1 MYIFTEIEPG
11 LLYIA
16 AAGLAVYALSLLYIY
31 SQSRRRYLKYFA
43 LHAAFLALAPALILL
58 NVYEAAAEAA
68 GILIYSGL
76 TAAGLALLAGVR
88 DYFDL
93 KVARLWFY
101 ISPAV
106 IGVAAAGL
114 ISDSPLPGAVS
125 VSVFMGLIY
134 LRSGSV
140 LLRSGRTKTVKG
152 TGAASIVLSSGI
164 FLMPWLHQLEWLFSP
179 GYVILGTAGPL
190 FLLGVLGMHY
200 EDLQREILQLQN
212 RELLNNEERE
222 KIRRL
227 RYLQGVIAHSGRD
240 GENSRGRMEMLLSE
254 SPAVIYSLQADDD
267 GFQFTFLSDNVQ
279 DILGYSP
286 EKFKEDTDFWREG
299 IHPEDK
305 GKLPANLE
313 RLERND
319 YITIEEYRY
328 QDSEGSYRWLH
339 DQQRLVEHQDGSREV
354 IGAWWD
360 ITERRETERML
371 KIREEQYR
379 KIFEMAPVGVMLE
392 DSEGKILD
400 VNKKL
405 CQMSGY
411 EREKLVGSSVFDTLT
426 PDKYEEEARKNL
438 QKVMAGEDIEFTGT
452 SHRKSGERYYVRLN
466 ETKVRLPGDEEGLLS
481 IQLDLTELKEKEEKL
496 KYLSYHDGLTDLYN
510 RSYLEEEMER
520 LNTERQL
527 PLSIIMCD
535 VNGLKM
541 VNDTYGHSTGDE
553 LLQKVADILLDNT
566 RQEDIVARWAG
577 DEFVI
582 FLPRTDR
589 KSACE
594 IGERIEKA
602 CEEVDFRDDIP
613 VTLGLGVAT
622 KSSSDDALEDLLTR
636 ADERMYRD
644 KLTKSSS
651 LENRLVQNM
660 LNTLA
665 AKSAET
671 REHAVRMRELARR
684 LGETLGLT
692 DSRIN
697 DLDLVASLH
706 DIGKATISEEIL
718 TKAGDLS
725 EDEWQKIKKH
735 SERGYN
741 IAAATEEF
749 APIAR
754 EILYHHEHWDGGGY
768 PRGLAGEDIPLLAR
782 IIAVVDAY
790 DVMTHDRPYK
800 EAVSGKEALQEL
812 KKCSGSQF
820 DPELVKTFVDMMKEE
835 NVEITAGE

>member
-11 LLYIA
+11 LLYSA
-16 AAGLAVYALSLLYIY
+16 AAGLAVYALALLYIHR
-31 SQSRRRYLKYFA
+31 QSRRRYLKYFA
-43 LHAAFLALAPALILL
+43 LHAALLALAPALILL
-58 NVYEAAAEAA
+58 NVYRAAAEAA
-68 GILIYSGL
+68 GILIYFGL
-76 TAAGLALLAGVR
+76 IGAGLSLLAGVR

-93 KVARLWFY
+93 KFDSRWFY
-101 ISPAV
+101 ISSAV

-114 ISDSPLPGAVS
+114 ILDSPLFGAVS
-125 VSVFMGLIY
+125 VSVFMGIIY
-134 LRSGSV
+134 LRSGAV

-152 TGAASIVLSSGI
+152 TGAASIVLSCGS

-179 GYVILGTAGPL
+179 GYVILESFGPL
-190 FLLGVLGMHY
+190 FLLGILGMHY

-212 RELLNNEERE
+212 RELLNDEEQK

-227 RYLQGVIAHSGRD
+227 RYLQDVITDLERD
-240 GENSRGRMEMLLSE
+240 GESCRGRMEMLLSE

-267 GFQFTFLSDNVQ
+267 FQFTYLSDNVE
-279 DILGYSP
+279 DLLGYSP
-286 EKFKEDTDFWREG
+286 ERFKEDMDFWREG
-299 IHPEDK
+299 IHPEDR
-305 GKLPANLE
+305 GKLPVNLE

-319 YITIEEYRY
+319 YITVEEYRY
-328 QDSEGSYRWLH
+328 QDSDGRYHWLH
-339 DQQRLVEHQDGSREV
+339 DQQRLVEHEDGSREV

-411 EREKLVGSSVFDTLT
+411 DREELVGSSVFDTLT

-438 QKVMAGEDIEFTGT
+438 EKVMAGEDIEFTGT

-510 RSYLEEEMER
+510 RSYLEKEMER

-527 PLSIIMCD
+527 PLSVIMCD

-553 LLQKVADILLDNT
+553 LLQKVADILRENT
-566 RQEDIVARWAG
+566 RHEDIVARWAG

-582 FLPRTDR
+582 FLPRTNR

-622 KSSSDDALEDLLTR
+622 KSSSDDDLDDLMAR
-636 ADERMYRD
+636 ADDRMYRD

-665 AKSAET
+665 AKSTET

-684 LGETLGLT
+684 LGERLGLT

-725 EDEWQKIKKH
+725 EDEWQEIKKH

-754 EILYHHEHWDGGGY
+754 EILYHHEHWDGSGY

-790 DVMTHDRPYK
+790 DVMTHNRPYN

-812 KKCSGSQF
+812 KRCSGSQF
-820 DPELVKTFVDMMKEE
+820 DPELVETFVDMMKEE